1 MHDTNDILLSVEGLK
16 VYFRSEDEV
25 ARAVDGISFDVRR
38 EETVCIVGE
47 SGCGKTVSA
56 LSVMGLV
63 PIPPGEIA
71 AGKILFGGQNLLDF
85 NDTEMQEIR
94 GNQIAMVFQE
104 PLTSLNPVFTIGDQ
118 IGEAISTHEDLPE
131 SEVTHRSVQLL
142 KDVGIASPA
151 ERLNDYPH
159 QLSGGQRQRV
169 MIAMALACRPAGFDS
184 KITRDVGLVYHP

>member
-1 MHDTNDILLSVEGLK
+1 
-16 VYFRSEDEV
+16 
-25 ARAVDGISFDVRR
+25 
-38 EETVCIVGE
+38 
-47 SGCGKTVSA
+47 
-56 LSVMGLV
+56 
-63 PIPPGEIA
+63 
-71 AGKILFGGQNLLDF
+71 
-85 NDTEMQEIR
+85 MQEIR

-159 QLSGGQRQRV
+159 QLSGGQRQDDCHGSGMQPGTDYR
-169 MIAMALACRPAGFDS
+169 G
-184 KITRDVGLVYHP
+184 